1 MRSATND
8 LRRRDST
15 RAGSGGTRALEK
27 LKALER
33 RLGGGDRDE
42 PRNASGSGKPR
53 DAESTAMSEQRERA
67 RQLRQNIER
76 VTRELEKLSQDAGR
90 SSVPGGQRAA
100 NQTGK
105 AAERPDA
112 ASSGR
117 GEELDRLRQ
126 QAGREFQ
133 RTRELIDEL
142 RRQDPS
148 FASGGTGFTFEGAG
162 MVFSSPGTEAFKQD
176 FTKWQALSAE
186 ATRALDRAE
195 SSLAKGLQQ
204 EDSAGRLA
212 TGIDDKAPAAYQQQ
226 VDRYFKALGSRK
238 QP

>member
-1 MRSATND
+1 
-8 LRRRDST
+8 
-15 RAGSGGTRALEK
+15 
-27 LKALER
+27 
-33 RLGGGDRDE
+33 
-42 PRNASGSGKPR
+42 
-53 DAESTAMSEQRERA
+53 MSEQRDRA

-76 VTRELEKLSQDAGR
+76 VTRELEKLSQDSGK
-90 SSVPGGQRAA
+90 SSVPGGQRSP

-105 AAERPDA
+105 AAERPDPG
-112 ASSGR
+112 SSGR
-117 GEELDRLRQ
+117 GGELDRLRQ
-126 QAGREFQ
+126 QAVRELQ
-133 RTRELIDEL
+133 RTRELLDEL

-195 SSLAKGLQQ
+195 SSLSKGLQQ
-204 EDSAGRLA
+204 DSTARLA
-212 TGIDDKAPAAYQQQ
+212 AGIDDKAPAAYQQQ
-226 VDRYFKALGSRK
+226 VDRYFKALGNRK